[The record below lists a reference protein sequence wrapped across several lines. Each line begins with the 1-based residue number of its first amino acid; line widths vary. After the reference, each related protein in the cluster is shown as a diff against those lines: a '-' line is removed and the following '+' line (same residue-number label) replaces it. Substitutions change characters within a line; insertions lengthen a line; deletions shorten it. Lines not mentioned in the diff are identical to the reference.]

1 MVFDVRILAPV
12 AGAIGFLSSILL
24 FVLLTRT
31 PRTDNSGSEKMRSIA
46 QEIRSGAMT
55 FLKAQL
61 ARVGIF
67 ILIVGTIVGFVFGP
81 WLSLTFVLGAVASIL
96 IGWFGLMVST
106 RANFRTAEAAR
117 TSGRRAA
124 LRVSL
129 NSAASI
135 GLFISS
141 IGLIFLG
148 AIFYFFEAAHGHF
161 TMMVAGFSLGAS
173 SIALFSR
180 LGGGIFATAADM
192 GSDMAGKVES
202 GIPEDDARNPGVI
215 ADQVGDN
222 VSGIAGMSA
231 DIFESFVGAM
241 VAAVILASYLS
252 AKVIQTQF
260 GGVDENLLVG
270 LPLFLGTIG
279 LAASLFAILVANFL
293 GRYSSSRVVLVIEIL
308 ALIGFLGTTAALLIS
323 GGYTLNIFY
332 AVAIGTVGGFLIGK
346 TIYIYMT
353 TRPSW
358 QVAEAGKSGPVTNFM
373 SGLAAGFESA
383 TLPLLILAIAI
394 IASYLCGGLF
404 GISLT
409 SIGMLATVATT
420 IALDAY
426 GPIADNASG
435 IAEMASLDSEVRKI
449 TGELDDLGNR
459 TATVGKGFSVAA
471 AAMTSVTFFIA
482 FQEALR
488 SKGSVTGNLSDPKCL
503 AGIFIGALIV
513 LFISSA
519 IMKSVARAAVK
530 VVAEIRRQ
538 FREIP
543 GLLNGTGT
551 PDNNRC
557 TEISAEAALK
567 EMNIPV
573 IVAVAAPIVVG
584 KLLGPEALGGFLVGS
599 IVTGVAI
606 GLFMTNSGGIWAAA
620 RKRIESG
627 EMAGERRGS
636 KTHQA
641 AMLGDSVG
649 DPLKDTAGPALNIL
663 IKLMA
668 IISFLIVPLI

>member
-1 MVFDVRILAPV
+1 
-12 AGAIGFLSSILL
+12 
-24 FVLLTRT
+24 
-31 PRTDNSGSEKMRSIA
+31 MRSIA

-67 ILIVGTIVGFVFGP
+67 ILIVGAIVGFVFGP
-81 WLSLTFVLGAVASIL
+81 WLALTFVLGAVASIL

-106 RANFRTAEAAR
+106 RANVRTAEAAR

-148 AIFYFFEAAHGHF
+148 AIFYFFEAAHDHF

-173 SIALFSR
+173 SVALFSR

-202 GIPEDDARNPGVI
+202 GIAEDDARNPGVI

-260 GGVDENLLVG
+260 GGVDENLMVG

-293 GRYSSSRVVLVIEIL
+293 GRYSSARVVLVIEIL

-353 TRPSW
+353 TRPSR

-394 IASYLCGGLF
+394 IASYLCAGLF